1 MKKICIFLLCV
12 LVFTVLTA
20 CAASGDG
27 DTAAGTTAAD
37 MSTDIAEETTEPP
50 EYTAPGVKYDGE
62 EITFY
67 IWHTDTKWQLT
78 MMDGI
83 YAEEENGE
91 PMNDAFF
98 RRTSTVEELLDV
110 SISTYLNTSM
120 SGYNSSIQ
128 AGDDA
133 YGVGIANASSLN
145 GMLGVTGLLLD
156 LNTID
161 TLDLERSWWDSKAT
175 DEFTIG
181 GKVFTTTGDLC
192 VYNTGAAGCLYF
204 NKEMIEEYSLDSPYK
219 LVNDKKWTIDKL
231 YEHSAAV
238 VRDLDGNG
246 VYDEKD
252 VLGIGCSASVL
263 QQCICSSGIRV
274 TTKNSEGI
282 SELTLNNPKTTIVID
297 KLIKLLRDKNIAMY
311 SNDYSGK
318 ATTGDVF
325 TDVMLPSFMAN
336 RLLFNFNWIFA
347 ALDLRDMEADFGIIP
362 MPLFDE
368 KQDEY
373 YSLLSPYWSAFI
385 TVPSTCS
392 DTDMIGNLLDAM
404 GYYSQQLV
412 TTAFIDVT
420 VTNKA
425 LRDDDSA
432 NMLNIIFDSMVY
444 DLYNVYGWGSIYNSV
459 AKCADTG
466 VNNFA
471 SSYASM
477 EASAQAAIE
486 KTFEQLLG

>member
-1 MKKICIFLLCV
+1 M
-12 LVFTVLTA
+12 
-20 CAASGDG
+20 
-27 DTAAGTTAAD
+27 
-37 MSTDIAEETTEPP
+37 
-50 EYTAPGVKYDGE
+50 
-62 EITFY
+62 
-67 IWHTDTKWQLT
+67 
-78 MMDGI
+78 
-83 YAEEENGE
+83 
-91 PMNDAFF
+91 
-98 RRTSTVEELLDV
+98 
-110 SISTYLNTSM
+110 
-120 SGYNSSIQ
+120 
-128 AGDDA
+128 
-133 YGVGIANASSLN
+133 
-145 GMLGVTGLLLD
+145 
-156 LNTID
+156 
-161 TLDLERSWWDSKAT
+161 
-175 DEFTIG
+175 
-181 GKVFTTTGDLC
+181 
-192 VYNTGAAGCLYF
+192 
-204 NKEMIEEYSLDSPYK
+204 
-219 LVNDKKWTIDKL
+219 
-231 YEHSAAV
+231 
-238 VRDLDGNG
+238 
-246 VYDEKD
+246 
-252 VLGIGCSASVL
+252 LGIGCSASVL